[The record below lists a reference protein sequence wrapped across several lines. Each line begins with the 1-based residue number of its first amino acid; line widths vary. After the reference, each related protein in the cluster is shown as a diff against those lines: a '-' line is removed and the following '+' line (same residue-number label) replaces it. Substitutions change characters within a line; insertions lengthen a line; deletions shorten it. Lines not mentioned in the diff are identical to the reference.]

1 MRDGWVLTDTA
12 PAEQV
17 PVMVG
22 FVADDIGVGGAG
34 SAAGAKPGVATYKS
48 DAERIYGDQAAAFMK
63 LYPAAS
69 DTDVPVAQKSAAR
82 DRIRVSVDLWAAE
95 QARSSKRLY
104 TYYFDRVIPWPA
116 HPEFGAFHTSEVPYV
131 FNTIA
136 RIDRPWEPVDKTVA
150 EAMSSYW
157 ANFARK
163 ADPNGPGLPRWAAYD
178 PNTHMTMQIGPRTGA
193 MRVAEPDKLQFFL
206 AQLRK

>member
-1 MRDGWVLTDTA
+1 
-12 PAEQV
+12 
-17 PVMVG
+17 MVG

-34 SAAGAKPGVATYKS
+34 LAAGAKPGLASYQSEVQ
-48 DAERIYGDQAAAFMK
+48 RVYGDQAAAFLK
-63 LYPAAS
+63 LYPVAG
-69 DTDVPVAQKSAAR
+69 DGDVPAAQKSAAR
-82 DRIRVSVDLWAAE
+82 DRIRVSLDLWAAE

-150 EAMSSYW
+150 DAVSSYW

-163 ADPNGPGLPRWAAYD
+163 GDPNGPGLPRWAAYD
-178 PNTHMTMQIGPRTGA
+178 ANTHMTMQLGPRTGA
-193 MRVAEPDKLQFFL
+193 MPVAEAEKLQFFL
-206 AQLRK
+206 TQTRK